1 MSHKATNWFSEVPA
15 NLMTSGEFRVLF
27 FLADCHNPSRGCFP
41 EQEFLRGKT
50 GLSNGGL
57 NKCLSGL
64 ETKKLIRR
72 KQRFNTKTKTRLSTL
87 YILGCDEDLTI
98 EPTPQ
103 SGDGSNSTFD
113 ADPTPLSG
121 QTQLHPS
128 GDKPV
133 KEPVKEPCAAD
144 AAPQTINF
152 PNDFVDRFLKA
163 YPRIG
168 DRKKTEAALRKA
180 ICDEGFDQNVIL
192 DGAKAYAIEQKDNLT
207 RYISYSENWVAQAG
221 WVQFEQPATKL
232 VDPDA
237 IHQQRAKFI
246 REGHSWIGR
255 HISAVDA
262 RVLVARELVTADQCK
277 AVGIRL

>member
-15 NLMTSGEFRVLF
+15 KLMTSGEFRVLF

-41 EQEFLRGKT
+41 DQEFLRGKT
-50 GLSNGGL
+50 GLSNSGL

-144 AAPQTINF
+144 AAPQTT
-152 PNDFVDRFLKA
+152 DVSSEFLKEFA
-163 YPRIG
+163 AAFPRIG
-168 DRKKTEAALRKA
+168 NLDKTEAALRQA
-180 ICDEGFDQNVIL
+180 IADGAKPEVIL
-192 DGAKAYAIEQKDNLT
+192 AGAKAYAVEQEGNQS
-207 RYISYSENWVAQAG
+207 RYIAYSENWIEQKR
-221 WVQFEQPATKL
+221 WVQFATATKL

-237 IHQQRAKFI
+237 IHQQRAKAI
-246 REGHSWIGR
+246 REGQSWIGR
-255 HISAVDA
+255 HISAVNA
-262 RVLVARELVTADQCK
+262 RILVARELVTADQCK

>member
-15 NLMTSGEFRVLF
+15 DLLTSGEFRVLF

-72 KQRFNTKTKTRLSTL
+72 KQRFNAKTKTRLSTL
-87 YILGCDEDLTI
+87 YVLGCDEDLTV

-103 SGDGSNSTFD
+103 SGDGSNSTFG
-113 ADPTPLSG
+113 AFPTPLSG

-133 KEPVKEPCAAD
+133 SEPVKEPCGPGAD
-144 AAPQTINF
+144 PQTTDV
-152 PNDFVDRFLKA
+152 PSGLLKEFA
-163 YPRIG
+163 AAFPRIG
-168 DRKKTEAALRKA
+168 NLEKTEAALRQA
-180 ICDEGFDQNVIL
+180 IADGAKPEVIL
-192 DGAKAYAIEQKDNLT
+192 AGAKAYAVEQEGNQT
-207 RYISYSENWVAQAG
+207 RYIAYSENWVAQAR
-221 WVQFEQPATKL
+221 WVQFEQPAA
-232 VDPDA
+232 DPADA
-237 IHQQRAKFI
+237 EKITERWVKAIKTGHQALA
-246 REGHSWIGR
+246 R
-255 HISAVDA
+255 HCSVAT
-262 RVLVARELVTADQCK
+262 ARELIARMLVTEDECRA
-277 AVGIRL
+277 AGISL